1 MEQKQNKVI
10 FISEDDEE
18 VEFLVLEQTKLNG
31 CTYLLV
37 TDAEVDDEEGNAY
50 ILKDVSNENDEA
62 AVYNVVD
69 DDTELELISK
79 IFEELLDDIDLE
91 RE

>member
-79 IFEELLDDIDLE
+79 IFDELLDDIDLE

>member
-31 CTYLLV
+31 YTYLLV

>member
-69 DDTELELISK
+69 DDTELDLISK